1 MSNTP
6 ANTFAINAALEVDI
20 LEAKMED
27 VAVDGIE
34 QGGAIAA
41 LESKVEGLTEAT
53 GLTQALRAIEALQW
67 KIDGGHRSRGLI
79 KHVNHNEECFENE
92 REIVHRKIN
101 AATRAATAQAEAID
115 ALEAKM
121 EDVAADDTKQAT
133 ELDVAS
139 TLQDARIKKL
149 EATLANI
156 QACPLFDGTLDWALM
171 RTSMEDPVGAVLGIP
186 RIDTRLFELEEQ
198 SSMAQWEAGQQVNE
212 LESKVEGLEFAI
224 YKHEAKM
231 NEAMSD
237 RIAKLEEALSTAAG
251 EPAL

>member
-1 MSNTP
+1 M
-6 ANTFAINAALEVDI
+6 NAVLEVDA

-27 VAVDGIE
+27 VAADGTK

-115 ALEAKM
+115 ALESKM
-121 EDVAADDTKQAT
+121 EDAAG
-133 ELDVAS
+133 AS

-156 QACPLFDGTLDWALM
+156 QACPLFDGTLDWAQM